1 MHCCLAITGVWR
13 PHWSLLCRFS
23 DSAGASAW
31 LEVRASNVGAVAL
44 YEQLHFTE
52 RATRRKY
59 YSDGEDAIVMCKEL
73 GQTSTSSSNHRP

>member
-1 MHCCLAITGVWR
+1 
-13 PHWSLLCRFS
+13 LLCRCS

-44 YEQLHFTE
+44 YEQLDFTK

-73 GQTSTSSSNHRP
+73 IRPSSSSNHRP